1 MASVDSVAEGEEEEE
16 EEQEDEEPTPL
27 DLAADEPEEAEP
39 PAEAVEV
46 PTDVFEFMKEHA
58 AAEYAE
64 QFCSVLGVTRVED
77 FLDLEVGAD
86 PVPVASVR
94 QAADPPA
101 RAQDADFEQ
110 FSMKT
115 IPRRRL
121 AKAISAMREPPQ
133 EKVAEATPPEPAAD
147 KSEEEAAERAAA
159 EQKLA
164 DAARRA
170 QEAEEQAIEMQ
181 RKMEE
186 LEAKSKADAAAT
198 AQAATAETERKL
210 AEERRLQEERR
221 TAEAA
226 AQPAAASVTVR
237 PKPSIPRAFA
247 RSGEVDCCC
256 WAQAQLPDINVYI
269 SPFLVR
275 KQRDQC
281 APFQRLIPILC
292 AQDDSETGVEISRI
306 RRRMN
311 ALEGQVR
318 ASQIPMH
325 PRPPP
330 DPGAAVPTG
339 GQLEVHAEG
348 LHWLGHRRNIRRLM

>member
-1 MASVDSVAEGEEEEE
+1 
-16 EEQEDEEPTPL
+16 
-27 DLAADEPEEAEP
+27 
-39 PAEAVEV
+39 
-46 PTDVFEFMKEHA
+46 
-58 AAEYAE
+58 
-64 QFCSVLGVTRVED
+64 
-77 FLDLEVGAD
+77 
-86 PVPVASVR
+86 
-94 QAADPPA
+94 
-101 RAQDADFEQ
+101 
-110 FSMKT
+110 MKT

-121 AKAISAMREPPQ
+121 AKAISAMREPLQ

-181 RKMEE
+181 RKIEE
-186 LEAKSKADAAAT
+186 LEAKSKADAAAA

-210 AEERRLQEERR
+210 AEERRLQEESRA
-221 TAEAA
+221 AEAAA

-318 ASQIPMH
+318 ASQISMH